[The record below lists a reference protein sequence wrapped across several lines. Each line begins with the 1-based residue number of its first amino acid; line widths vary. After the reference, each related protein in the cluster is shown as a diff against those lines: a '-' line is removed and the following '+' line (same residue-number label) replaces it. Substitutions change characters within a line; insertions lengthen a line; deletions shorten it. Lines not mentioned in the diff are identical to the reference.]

1 LADVPLYFS
10 DAIVR
15 RAESLQQTT
24 DAHVPR
30 AVLSAAL
37 AEKLDVAP
45 GAKVRVSQGTTTI
58 VIDCEI
64 DGRLPDNVV
73 RIASAHVS
81 TAALGPMF
89 GAISVEKA

>member
-1 LADVPLYFS
+1 VYFS

-24 DAHVPR
+24 DARTPH
-30 AVLSAAL
+30 AVLSVAL
-37 AEKLDVAP
+37 AEKLGVNSGD
-45 GAKVRVSQGTTTI
+45 KVRVSQGTTTI
-58 VIDCEI
+58 VIDCAT
-64 DGRLPDNVV
+64 DRGLPENVV
-73 RIASAHVS
+73 RVASAHTS